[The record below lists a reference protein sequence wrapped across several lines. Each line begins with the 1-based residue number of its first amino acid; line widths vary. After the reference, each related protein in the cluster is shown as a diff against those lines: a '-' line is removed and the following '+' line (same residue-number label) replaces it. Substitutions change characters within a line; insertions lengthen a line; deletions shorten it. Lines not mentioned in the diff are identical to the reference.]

1 MSHLLWSSKGFT
13 SIIYSC
19 SSYVR
24 ISKETQ
30 QIFETETVIDSNL
43 KLCCRDNLV
52 SCYSAL
58 NQFNAFFWIS
68 FFLFFPNCTM
78 EPFRTPTQLFKNYT
92 ENTNLIFP
100 SSSPFINMVSN
111 NIFKYI
117 IFFLAVEFVGVLVLL
132 PLLSFEILLLF
143 SSLLQCFHMYLL
155 VMTGCCY

>member
-1 MSHLLWSSKGFT
+1 MLSSGF
-13 SIIYSC
+13 
-19 SSYVR
+19 
-24 ISKETQ
+24 
-30 QIFETETVIDSNL
+30 L
-43 KLCCRDNLV
+43 
-52 SCYSAL
+52 
-58 NQFNAFFWIS
+58 S

-78 EPFRTPTQLFKNYT
+78 EPYRTPTQLFKNYT
-92 ENTNLIFP
+92 ENANLIFP
-100 SSSPFINMVSN
+100 SSSSFINMVSN